1 MFKEAGKFFRNH
13 PFLGFVFAASSIYV
27 ASENF
32 RALRA
37 SEGDY
42 WGKGIYGLGSLTAQQ
57 KSKLVEI
64 EGELRKASKMHAS
77 QADRISQIG
86 GPFARHQRAKSMR
99 VSPTGASLS
108 TTTSTSSSHAMFRD
122 VEAGEPSMPM
132 PMMLHG
138 IPSSIKR
145 RVGHGEYNQEV
156 LPDEYGISGMHLGE
170 GPRDASDIIGSDEGI
185 MPMMGGE
192 GWI

>member
-13 PFLGFVFAASSIYV
+13 TFLGFVFAASSIYV

-64 EGELRKASKMHAS
+64 EGELRKASIFFNYKSS
-77 QADRISQIG
+77 Q
-86 GPFARHQRAKSMR
+86 
-99 VSPTGASLS
+99 
-108 TTTSTSSSHAMFRD
+108 
-122 VEAGEPSMPM
+122 
-132 PMMLHG
+132 
-138 IPSSIKR
+138 
-145 RVGHGEYNQEV
+145 
-156 LPDEYGISGMHLGE
+156 
-170 GPRDASDIIGSDEGI
+170 
-185 MPMMGGE
+185 
-192 GWI
+192 